1 MEIITGTI
9 GYVAAFCS
17 TFGLFPLA
25 LRVWRTGEVSQL
37 PVSMVTVMF
46 MGAVLWLVYGIIR
59 ADQVIIGA
67 NSIALLFIGYV
78 GTAKLR
84 SLKK

>member
-1 MEIITGTI
+1 MEIITLTI

-67 NSIALLFIGYV
+67 NSIALFFIGYV
-78 GTAKLR
+78 GMAKLR

>member
-1 MEIITGTI
+1 MEIITLSI

-37 PVSMVTVMF
+37 PVGMVTVMF
-46 MGAVLWLVYGIIR
+46 AGAVLWLVYGIIR

-67 NSIALLFIGYV
+67 NAIGLFFIGYV
-78 GTAKLR
+78 GMAKLR
-84 SLKK
+84 SLK